1 MLYVN
6 KIELKNVTRVH
17 GHFIKSVNNNS
28 IQFKVYWQTIGNHL
42 PLAIHIY
49 TCTDEIKLFF
59 CKLTKRSCGK
69 MKRKTQTNKTKIQYK
84 RTPKLRMNISTNSC
98 NARSLTV

>member
-1 MLYVN
+1 MNIVSRMLYVNKIELKRMLYVN

-49 TCTDEIKLFF
+49 TCTYEIKLFF
-59 CKLTKRSCGK
+59 FA
-69 MKRKTQTNKTKIQYK
+69 N
-84 RTPKLRMNISTNSC
+84 
-98 NARSLTV
+98 

>member
-1 MLYVN
+1 MNIVSRMLYVN
-6 KIELKNVTRVH
+6 KIKLKNATRIH

-49 TCTDEIKLFF
+49 TCTYEIKLFF
-59 CKLTKRSCGK
+59 L
-69 MKRKTQTNKTKIQYK
+69 QINKTKLWK
-84 RTPKLRMNISTNSC
+84 NEDKNTNKQ
-98 NARSLTV
+98 NKNTI